1 MISDV
6 EYLFMSVGDLFAL
19 GKMSIQVFCPFFN
32 SVLSL
37 FFWLLSC
44 VRLFVYFEYVPI
56 IRYMICSYFLS
67 LIRLPFHFI
76 DSFLCYAGA
85 FS

>member
-6 EYLFMSVGDLFAL
+6 EYLFMSVGHLFAL
-19 GKMSIQVFCPFFN
+19 GKCLLRSSARFLIQFCVFFVAIELCE
-32 SVLSL
+32 VLCI
-37 FFWLLSC
+37 FW
-44 VRLFVYFEYVPI
+44 
-56 IRYMICSYFLS
+56 ICSHYQVYDLQLFS
-67 LIRLPFHFI
+67 LIEGRLPFHFI